1 MDKRE
6 VDEANLY
13 AEQVPPTDGPEVN
26 LLLQQGDRRM
36 LNSDIVERIREMFGQ
51 GYGNKRIARLLRI
64 SRNSVR
70 RYLAGAK
77 AGSQERPAARRLD
90 DVAVQKVH
98 RLFNTVA
105 EGNAVV
111 VQQELASQGIEV
123 DLRTLQRVIAPLRQ
137 EARAKALA
145 TVRFETKPGEQMQ
158 IDFGQKDVLIAG
170 QRVRVH
176 LMSAVLGYS
185 RRLYCHAFLA
195 ERQDDWLEGIERA
208 CRHFEGLPDQ
218 ILCDNASPLV
228 NSHNPRTGEVV
239 WHPGFAIFCKD
250 RGITP
255 RACKPCR
262 ARTKG
267 KIERG
272 VGYIKRNALAGR
284 TFPSFEV
291 LQQHLT
297 RWAIEVADCRVHG
310 TIHERPRDRFERD
323 ERKALRPLPVHKMA
337 VRTRR
342 LCRRVAA
349 DCFVDVDTVR
359 YSVPYLHVKQT
370 VEVVVGLEYVEIL
383 LRGSPVA
390 RHLRSFEPY
399 AEVRDSSH
407 FQGIFRAPSPPE
419 TIPVVPQV
427 PDRIARS
434 LTEYAAIVEGG
445 QS

>member
-98 RLFNTVA
+98 CLFNTVA

-228 NSHNPRTGEVV
+228 HSHNPRTGEVV

-323 ERKALRPLPVHKMA
+323 
-337 VRTRR
+337 
-342 LCRRVAA
+342 
-349 DCFVDVDTVR
+349 
-359 YSVPYLHVKQT
+359 
-370 VEVVVGLEYVEIL
+370 
-383 LRGSPVA
+383 
-390 RHLRSFEPY
+390 
-399 AEVRDSSH
+399 
-407 FQGIFRAPSPPE
+407 
-419 TIPVVPQV
+419 
-427 PDRIARS
+427 
-434 LTEYAAIVEGG
+434 
-445 QS
+445 